1 MQIPSLVCV
10 ADAVRISSSLSDA
23 LAECTR
29 QHWTGDQRRQYCS
42 TSVWHPELGR
52 VGLSTMP
59 FGMLNV
65 VGDPHNVS
73 LLLTSLLSSIPQG
86 WLSSLAP
93 PLSPP
98 PGPSSPLPSP
108 SLSLLSA
115 PGLLETP
122 PAPPPVSLMRLLV
135 SRLGWILPCSP
146 FSPPLQLGPPATLG
160 KFKVKLGTTLLNSA
174 TGRLQAEARAVYVGL
189 AMGPP
194 HNPRY
199 VTGCT
204 RMFARRLSA
213 LWSFPWENQQKE
225 IMWRLAADGVRGAS
239 SRVQFRCPCCP
250 DAPPNSD
257 ARMHSFWTCPVAVA
271 VRDAI
276 QTTLLAST
284 TVPLQRASLWLC
296 YPRPSST
303 INLEVWGVVCL
314 AALSAMDHGR
324 LQAWRLHYAA
334 SNQAL
339 LNQGQRTLYEVWG
352 LTNPHEVASRPIS
365 VRAGALAVT
374 DFWARIADFVAIG
387 APPDDWEDTVD
398 SSHPFISHGG
408 ARVNMG
414 SPPQTFPHEDAS
426 LIHDPPL
433 SPPPIPPSPSTL
445 FTPVLP
451 MVPLVP
457 SPSHTHRLGSQLI
470 LPEEW
475 SYD

>member
-1 MQIPSLVCV
+1 
-10 ADAVRISSSLSDA
+10 
-23 LAECTR
+23 
-29 QHWTGDQRRQYCS
+29 
-42 TSVWHPELGR
+42 
-52 VGLSTMP
+52 
-59 FGMLNV
+59 
-65 VGDPHNVS
+65 
-73 LLLTSLLSSIPQG
+73 
-86 WLSSLAP
+86 
-93 PLSPP
+93 
-98 PGPSSPLPSP
+98 
-108 SLSLLSA
+108 
-115 PGLLETP
+115 
-122 PAPPPVSLMRLLV
+122 
-135 SRLGWILPCSP
+135 
-146 FSPPLQLGPPATLG
+146 
-160 KFKVKLGTTLLNSA
+160 
-174 TGRLQAEARAVYVGL
+174 
-189 AMGPP
+189 
-194 HNPRY
+194 
-199 VTGCT
+199 
-204 RMFARRLSA
+204 MFARRLSA

-239 SRVQFRCPCCP
+239 SRVRFRCPCCP
-250 DAPPNSD
+250 DAPPDSD
-257 ARMHSFWTCPVAVA
+257 ARMHSFWTCHVAVA

-352 LTNPHEVASRPIS
+352 LTNPHEVAARPIS
-365 VRAGALAVT
+365 ARAGALAVA

-387 APPDDWEDTVD
+387 APPEDWEDTVD

-414 SPPQTFPHEDAS
+414 SPPPTCPHKDAS

-433 SPPPIPPSPSTL
+433 SPSSIPPSPSTL
-445 FTPVLP
+445 LNPVLP
-451 MVPLVP
+451 MVPRVP
-457 SPSHTHRLGSQLI
+457 SPSYIHRLGSQLI